1 VFETYFCPNC
11 ANKFSSDSST
21 ERVGLTVKC
30 PKCNTKA
37 ELRAPV
43 IFILGLIAWGFF
55 GMMLFPEAI
64 IIANA
69 FLFGLSFIG
78 FIQVF
83 KEQKAYNKNKAENE
97 E

>member
-1 VFETYFCPNC
+1 MCQ
-11 ANKFSSDSST
+11 KFSSDSST
-21 ERVGLTVKC
+21 ERVGLILKC

-43 IFILGLIAWGFF
+43 IFILGLIAWVFF
-55 GMMLFPEAI
+55 GMMLFPQAI

-69 FLFGLSFIG
+69 FLISLSFIG
-78 FIQVF
+78 LIQVF
-83 KEQKAYNKNKAENE
+83 KEQKAYNKIKAEDE